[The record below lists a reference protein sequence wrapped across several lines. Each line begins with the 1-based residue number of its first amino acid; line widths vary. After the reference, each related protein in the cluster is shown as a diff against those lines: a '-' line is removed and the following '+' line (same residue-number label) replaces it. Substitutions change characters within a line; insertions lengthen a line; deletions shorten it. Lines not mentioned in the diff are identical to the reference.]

1 MYIHR
6 LLLRFPHHTL
16 NNPFASKIVREFHKI
31 SYRVVQLCARQ
42 GEMEKTSGGGEESEL
57 SRTRVTQLYTCC
69 CV

>member
-6 LLLRFPHHTL
+6 LLSRFLHHTP
-16 NNPFASKIVREFHKI
+16 NNPFASEIVREFHKI

-42 GEMEKTSGGGEESEL
+42 GEKGKTGGSREGSEL

-69 CV
+69 RV